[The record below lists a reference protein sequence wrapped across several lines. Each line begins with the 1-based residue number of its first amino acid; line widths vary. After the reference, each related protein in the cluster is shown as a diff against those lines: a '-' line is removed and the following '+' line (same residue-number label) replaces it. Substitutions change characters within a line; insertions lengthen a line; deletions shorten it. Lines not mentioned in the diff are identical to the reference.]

1 MHQLALMFFSSMA
14 IAYSGAIMPGP
25 MLAVVV
31 AESPRQGARAGPLV
45 VLGHGLLELVL
56 LGLLVLGLGPLLER
70 TGVQAVL
77 SIVGGA
83 MLVVT
88 AAAMLV
94 SVARGTARIEWG
106 EAGGRAGGRA
116 VLGGIVSSL
125 SNPYWSIWWATIGLS
140 LLTKAYALGA
150 AALVAFYVGH
160 ILGDLTW
167 FSAVSGAI
175 AAGRRWIT
183 ARGYRVMIMVAAAF
197 LFAMAAW
204 FLVSGLRML
213 LA

>member
-1 MHQLALMFFSSMA
+1 MELVLMFFSSML

-31 AESPRQGARAGPLV
+31 AESPRQGVRAGPLV
-45 VLGHGLLELVL
+45 VLGHALLELAL

-70 TGVQAVL
+70 EGVQAVL
-77 SIVGGA
+77 SVLGGV
-83 MLVVT
+83 MLVAT
-88 AAAMLV
+88 AAVMLL
-94 SVARGTARIEWG
+94 SVARDTARLEYG
-106 EAGGRAGGRA
+106 AAGGRAHGRA
-116 VLGGIVSSL
+116 VLGGVVSSL

-167 FSAVSGAI
+167 YSAVSGVI

-183 ARGYRVMIMVAAAF
+183 PRRYRVMVAVMACF
-197 LFAMAAW
+197 LLGLAAW
-204 FLVSGLRML
+204 FVVSGVR
-213 LA
+213 LAG

>member
-1 MHQLALMFFSSMA
+1 VGELVLMFLSSMA

-31 AESPRQGARAGPLV
+31 AESPRQGVRAGPLV
-45 VLGHGLLELVL
+45 VLGHGLLELAL
-56 LGLLVLGLGPLLER
+56 LGLLVLGLGPLLVRE
-70 TGVQAVL
+70 GVQAVL
-77 SIVGGA
+77 SVVGGV
-83 MLVVT
+83 MLVAT

-94 SVARGTARIEWG
+94 SVARGTARLDC
-106 EAGGRAGGRA
+106 EAPGGRAGGRA

-167 FSAVSGAI
+167 YSAVSGVI
-175 AAGRRWIT
+175 AVGRRWIT
-183 ARGYRVMIMVAAAF
+183 PRRYQAMVAVMACF
-197 LFAMAAW
+197 LLALAAW
-204 FLVSGLRML
+204 FVVSGVR
-213 LA
+213 LAA

>member
-1 MHQLALMFFSSMA
+1 MFFSSML

-31 AESPRQGARAGPLV
+31 AESPRQGVRAGPLV
-45 VLGHGLLELVL
+45 VLGHALLELAL
-56 LGLLVLGLGPLLER
+56 LGLLVLGLGPLLVRE
-70 TGVQAVL
+70 GVQAVL
-77 SIVGGA
+77 SMVGGV
-83 MLVVT
+83 MLVAT
-88 AAAMLV
+88 AAAMLL
-94 SVARGTARIEWG
+94 SVVRDTARLEYG
-106 EAGGRAGGRA
+106 AAGGRAHGRA
-116 VLGGIVSSL
+116 VLGGVVSSL

-167 FSAVSGAI
+167 YSAVSGVI

-183 ARGYRVMIMVAAAF
+183 PRRYRVMVAVMACF
-197 LFAMAAW
+197 LLVLAAW
-204 FLVSGLRML
+204 FVVSGVR
-213 LA
+213 LAN

>member
-1 MHQLALMFFSSMA
+1 MFFSSML

-31 AESPRQGARAGPLV
+31 AESPRQGVRAGPLV
-45 VLGHGLLELVL
+45 VLGHALLELAL
-56 LGLLVLGLGPLLER
+56 LGLLVLGLGPLLVRE
-70 TGVQAVL
+70 GVQAVL
-77 SIVGGA
+77 SMVGGV
-83 MLVVT
+83 MLVAT
-88 AAAMLV
+88 AAAMLL
-94 SVARGTARIEWG
+94 SVVRDTARLEYG
-106 EAGGRAGGRA
+106 AAGGRAHGRA
-116 VLGGIVSSL
+116 VLGGVVSSL

-167 FSAVSGAI
+167 YSAVSGVI

-183 ARGYRVMIMVAAAF
+183 PRRYRVMVAVMACF
-197 LFAMAAW
+197 LLALAAW
-204 FLVSGLRML
+204 FLVSGVR
-213 LA
+213 LAG

>member
-1 MHQLALMFFSSMA
+1 MELVLMFFSSML

-31 AESPRQGARAGPLV
+31 AESPRQGVRAGPLV
-45 VLGHGLLELVL
+45 VLGHALLELAL
-56 LGLLVLGLGPLLER
+56 LGLLVLGLGPLLVRE
-70 TGVQAVL
+70 GVQAVL
-77 SIVGGA
+77 SMVGGV
-83 MLVVT
+83 MLVAT
-88 AAAMLV
+88 AAAMLL
-94 SVARGTARIEWG
+94 SVVRDTARLEYG
-106 EAGGRAGGRA
+106 AAGGRAHGRA
-116 VLGGIVSSL
+116 VLGGVVSSL

-167 FSAVSGAI
+167 YSAVSGVI

-183 ARGYRVMIMVAAAF
+183 PRRYRVMVAVMACF
-197 LFAMAAW
+197 LLVLAAW
-204 FLVSGLRML
+204 FVVSGVR
-213 LA
+213 LAN